1 VGATLGGKATT
12 GIEPV
17 EGLYQALEPKVRLYV
32 EHFGG
37 RTDPGSGS

>member
-17 EGLYQALEPKVRLYV
+17 EGLLRSLEPKVRLYV

-37 RTDPGSGS
+37 QTGAD